1 MSPVTRT
8 IAVAALSLVALVGC
22 RQAPTPMVGLSAD
35 DQAAIRQAVDDAL
48 AMANADKPDM
58 DAYTRGYYAADA
70 LVLAP
75 NMPAVR
81 GHEAIA
87 ELMKSFPISD
97 LRVEI
102 VELEGLGDMA
112 WARGTYSM
120 TLMPANAEPMSDT
133 GKYVEIWK
141 RQADGSWRVVRDI
154 FNSDRPVESST

>member
-22 RQAPTPMVGLSAD
+22 RQAPPATMGLSAAD
-35 DQAAIRQAVDDAL
+35 EAAIRQAVDEAL
-48 AMANADKPDM
+48 AIANAATPDM
-58 DAYTRGYYAADA
+58 DAYARAYYAPDA

-75 NMPAVR
+75 NMAAVR

-87 ELMKSFPISD
+87 QLMKSYPISD
-97 LRVEI
+97 FKAEL

-120 TLMPANAEPMSDT
+120 TLAPPNAEPMSDT
-133 GKYVEIWK
+133 GKYIEIWK